1 MYSLY
6 TYTLPGG
13 VTINGSILK
22 DAGEKELQEVKE
34 QINNENPPS
43 WFLLYN

>member
-6 TYTLPGG
+6 TYQLPSG

-22 DAGEKELQEVKE
+22 DAGEKELQEVKD
-34 QINNENPPS
+34 QIDKEAPPS
-43 WFLLYN
+43 WFIQFN